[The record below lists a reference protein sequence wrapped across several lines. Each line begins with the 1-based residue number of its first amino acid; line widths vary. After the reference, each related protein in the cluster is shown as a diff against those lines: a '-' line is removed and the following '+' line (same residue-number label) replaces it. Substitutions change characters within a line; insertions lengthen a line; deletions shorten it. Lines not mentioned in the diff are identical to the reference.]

1 MNRGHG
7 GRASA
12 RRSGGR
18 PGGGIVATVIAL
30 LLALVPLTGSRF
42 IATTLTEVLV
52 FAIFAMS
59 LDLLVGYAGLV
70 SLGHAAF
77 FGVAA
82 YAVALLSTHGIVA
95 LAATLPAGI
104 VAGTAAAAIVGVFA
118 LRAAGVYFLMLTLA
132 FAQMAFAVAHEW
144 AGVTGGTNGLS
155 GIPRPVV
162 PGVDLGGV
170 VSFYYL
176 VLLLAGLTAAAL
188 ARIIA
193 SPFGAALAGV
203 RENEARMRTMGYDTF
218 RLKFAAFV
226 IAGAAAALSG
236 ALYAYYN
243 GFVSP
248 DVLYWTASGQ
258 VLVMVLLGGAG
269 TLAGPAVGA
278 AVVLLLQNLAS
289 SYTERWT
296 LILGAAFILVVL
308 AAPSGLA
315 GLWARLGASLRRLPT
330 VDSEIGS
337 LPQASSS
344 EGTAP

>member
-1 MNRGHG
+1 MNRAPGARAFLPASGIRG
-7 GRASA
+7 GR
-12 RRSGGR
+12 RLVLLV
-18 PGGGIVATVIAL
+18 VAAAL
-30 LLALVPLTGSRF
+30 LLVPLTGSRF
-42 IATTLTEVLV
+42 AATTLTEMLV

-59 LDLLVGYAGLV
+59 LDLLVGYTGLV
-70 SLGHAAF
+70 SLGHAAP

-82 YAVALLSTHGIVA
+82 YTVALLSTHGTAA
-95 LAATLPAGI
+95 LAATLPAAL
-104 VAGTAAAAIVGVFA
+104 VAGTAAAALIGVFA

-155 GIPRPVV
+155 GIPRPAL
-162 PGVDLGGV
+162 PAADLGGAV
-170 VSFYYL
+170 PFYYL
-176 VLLLAGLTAAAL
+176 VLLLAGLAAVVL
-188 ARIIA
+188 ARITR

-203 RENEARMRTMGYDTF
+203 RENEARMRAMGYDTF
-218 RLKFAAFV
+218 RLKMAAFV

-248 DVLYWTASGQ
+248 DVLYWTTSGQ

-269 TLAGPAVGA
+269 TLAGPAAGA
-278 AVVLLLQNLAS
+278 AAVLLLQNLAS

-315 GLWARLGASLRRLPT
+315 GVAARLGGPLRRLRAANP
-330 VDSEIGS
+330 GAGP
-337 LPQASSS
+337 LPPAPS
-344 EGTAP
+344 EGAAR